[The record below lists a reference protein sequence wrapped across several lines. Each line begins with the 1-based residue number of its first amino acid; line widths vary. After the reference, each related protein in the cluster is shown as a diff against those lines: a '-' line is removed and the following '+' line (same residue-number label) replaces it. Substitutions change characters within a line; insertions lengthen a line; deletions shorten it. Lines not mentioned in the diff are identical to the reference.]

1 MTFTAHWRGTS
12 SSSEP
17 RQLTSLSS
25 LLDDQHWHH
34 VVLRQKNSQLNL
46 TVDKHTETVW
56 TPEEFNLWDVKLL
69 TVGAAQTT
77 AGPRKNFQGCLE
89 NLMYNSVNLTELAKS
104 NDQQVHI
111 RGNVTFSC
119 AEPVSV
125 AVTFPGPHSFL
136 QLPWTAPSSSGGMSI
151 GFQFRTWNKAGLLLT
166 FDLPRQGGE
175 VWLYLNDARLYLQ
188 IQKGGRVLLELS
200 AGSALNDGQWHVV
213 DLTSRRGH
221 LTVSV
226 DKQGGVAHA
235 SPSFPVAVSNH
246 IFFGGKSETL
256 LAPTKPGLICCMFLT
271 TVKNRIE

>member
-1 MTFTAHWRGTS
+1 
-12 SSSEP
+12 
-17 RQLTSLSS
+17 LTSLSS

-56 TPEEFNLWDVKLL
+56 TPEEFNLWDVKLVRWDQDVSFCGSSSL
-69 TVGAAQTT
+69 CFCSQGDLLMSLLHHGATWTRPLQLI
-77 AGPRKNFQGCLE
+77 NIHVCCCFIS
-89 NLMYNSVNLTELAKS
+89 SVISFSATPLLCS
-104 NDQQVHI
+104 Q
-111 RGNVTFSC
+111 GNVTFSC

-166 FDLPRQGGE
+166 FDLPWQGGE

-200 AGSALNDGQWHVV
+200 AGSNFLLPPHSSCCLPGVGNHNPL
-213 DLTSRRGH
+213 DL
-221 LTVSV
+221 
-226 DKQGGVAHA
+226 K
-235 SPSFPVAVSNH
+235 SN
-246 IFFGGKSETL
+246 
-256 LAPTKPGLICCMFLT
+256 ALT
-271 TVKNRIE
+271 TRPSSWPEVEALLSLRFL